1 MDDIGT
7 DPIQGAAKSA
17 GGQSG
22 EKAMITCQ
30 ISEKDMEV
38 MVYTAANKAVTRDA
52 LAHAISGCA
61 ESKYIM
67 TGFSRLRGNGKH
79 DVSCAAII
87 NRIDGNDLQ
96 ELLPFLFNRVQAV
109 AFQREMLSCLRHS
122 DSGGNFLQ
130 APSL

>member
-1 MDDIGT
+1 
-7 DPIQGAAKSA
+7 
-17 GGQSG
+17 
-22 EKAMITCQ
+22 MITCQ